1 MSGSAVRDYGNEADH
16 DGRFS
21 GPCRALD
28 SPVGLSTTSMHSCLA
43 GVCKF
48 GRGWAGDRRYFLPRE
63 FRNAE
68 HCTSGNPG
76 KYLKYIAGGEDTAGN
91 RCCAT
96 TLVAC
101 TPPIGCPSG
110 TAQTQAPSGKKA
122 SKGIIVLVNVPLEG
136 RSHKALLHIERQQSR
151 SIDELIRCQ
160 VVYGACGLTDCWKM
174 NTPKSI
180 PRPGLGTVSATPAP
194 LCSGECCTARHVLV

>member
-136 RSHKALLHIERQQSR
+136 VALGLASSSPMPKDAIIASDEQKQRSHKALLHIERQQSR
-151 SIDELIRCQ
+151 SIDELIR
-160 VVYGACGLTDCWKM
+160 
-174 NTPKSI
+174 
-180 PRPGLGTVSATPAP
+180 
-194 LCSGECCTARHVLV
+194 